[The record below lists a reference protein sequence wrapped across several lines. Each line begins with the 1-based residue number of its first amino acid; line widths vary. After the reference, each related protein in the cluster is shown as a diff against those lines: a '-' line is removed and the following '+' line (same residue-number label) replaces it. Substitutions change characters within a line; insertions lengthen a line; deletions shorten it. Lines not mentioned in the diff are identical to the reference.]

1 MSRRFTRFGTG
12 WIDFDNDGWLD
23 LYQANGRV
31 GQQAERYGDD
41 VYAEPSLLLRGA
53 SSGRFTEMSPRGGT
67 SPTLIASAR
76 AAAFGDI
83 DNDGGVDIVV
93 VNRDHAP
100 FLLRNVA
107 PNRGHWLT
115 LRVLEPNGRDSLGAQ
130 VTASIGPRRM
140 TRIVRAAYSYL
151 ASNDPR
157 VHIGLGAA
165 TTLADVNVRWPD
177 GTSESFGDQPADRI
191 VTLQRGKGR
200 K

>member
-1 MSRRFTRFGTG
+1 M
-12 WIDFDNDGWLD
+12 
-23 LYQANGRV
+23 
-31 GQQAERYGDD
+31 
-41 VYAEPSLLLRGA
+41 P
-53 SSGRFTEMSPRGGT
+53 PRGGT
-67 SPTLIASAR
+67 APPLIASSR

-115 LRVLEPNGRDSLGAQ
+115 FRVLEPNGRDSLGAE
-130 VTASIGPRRM
+130 VTASIGARRM
-140 TRIVRAAYSYL
+140 TRMVRAAYSYL

-165 TTLADVNVRWPD
+165 TTLADVTVRWPD
-177 GTSESFGDQPADRI
+177 GTTESFGDQRADRV

-200 K
+200 RKVTVRKSCGATRSREVGGCRGAVAASCRKRLYWLT